1 MVKQKQDQTSPT
13 VTVMVKVPK
22 SIHQAMLSRKEKT
35 GVPLQH
41 TILGLLR
48 KEFPGR

>member
-1 MVKQKQDQTSPT
+1 MTKNPKPTET
-13 VTVMVKVPK
+13 VTVMVKVPR
-22 SIHQAMLSRKEKT
+22 SIHAALLARKEKT